1 MGATRSSYR
10 YYSVRGGRPLQ
21 GEVAVGGAK
30 NAGPQLLIAS
40 LLSSQV
46 SVLENMP
53 RTREVD
59 ITLSICSSIGV
70 TWEWLDANTLQIDPS
85 KLSEFRIPDADSR
98 ANRSSILFVAPL
110 LARLDAAQIAAVGGD
125 ALGSRTVDF
134 HVDGLRAL
142 GVDVR
147 ATESETT
154 FTAAGLHGAT
164 VRFPFP
170 SVGATQQLLIA
181 AAAAEGRTVL
191 RNAAVEPEIQNLV
204 GFLQAMG
211 ARIQQEAGRT
221 WTIDGVG
228 GAGAAATGSQF
239 RGVRYRI
246 IPDRLQA
253 ASYATAAVVTGG
265 EVMVYNALQEH
276 MATFLNA
283 LRATGGEFEI
293 EPQGIRFRSSGR
305 LNKVLVETEPH
316 PGFMTDWLP
325 PLAVLLTQAEGVS
338 IVHETVYESRFGYV
352 PTLVAMGANIEMHDS
367 CLGNRSC
374 RFRDLGYQ
382 HSAVIQGPVQLQPSE
397 MVVPDLRA
405 GFAYLLA
412 ALIAD
417 GESRVWQID
426 YVERGYEALREN
438 LLALGAEVSEGQA
451 LPPNALALASAFERG
466 AEVRAGSALSP
477 A

>member
-1 MGATRSSYR
+1 MGDTRSSYK

-21 GEVAVGGAK
+21 GDVVVGGAK

-40 LLSSQV
+40 LLSDQV
-46 SVLENMP
+46 SVLHNMP

-59 ITLSICSSIGV
+59 IALSICSSIGV
-70 TWEWLDANTLQIDPS
+70 TWDWMDGNTLQIDPS
-85 KLSEFRIPDADSR
+85 RLDDFRIPDAASR

-154 FTAAGLHGAT
+154 FTANGLHGAT

-211 ARIQQEAGRT
+211 ANIQQEAGRT
-221 WTIDGVG
+221 WIIDGVG
-228 GAGAAATGSQF
+228 GSGAATRSLF
-239 RGVRYRI
+239 RGVRYRV

-253 ASYATAAVVTGG
+253 ASYAIAAVATGG
-265 EVMVYNALQEH
+265 EVMVYNAMQEH
-276 MATFLNA
+276 MATFLNI
-283 LRATGGEFEI
+283 LRTTGGEFEI
-293 EPQGIRFRSSGR
+293 ESQGIRFRSSGR
-305 LNKVLVETEPH
+305 LGKVIVETEPH

-325 PLAVLLTQAEGVS
+325 PLAVLLTQVEGVS
-338 IVHETVYESRFGYV
+338 IVHETVYESRFDYV
-352 PTLVAMGANIEMHDS
+352 PALVAMGASIEMRDT

-374 RFRDLGYQ
+374 RFRDMGYE
-382 HSAVIQGPVQLQPSE
+382 HSAVIQGPARLSPSE

-412 ALIAD
+412 ALVAD

-438 LLALGAEVSEGQA
+438 LLALGAEVSEGEDR
-451 LPPNALALASAFERG
+451 PPNALAAAFELG
-466 AEVRAGSALSP
+466 AEVRAESSLSP